1 MEFIEIDISEIIPK
15 LDKLTSETKPLW
27 GDMSAQRMVE
37 HLTDTLKIASGK
49 IKFPLEIPED
59 KI

>member
-27 GDMSAQRMVE
+27 GDMSAQRMFDRY
-37 HLTDTLKIASGK
+37 T
-49 IKFPLEIPED
+49 
-59 KI
+59 